1 MKPMYSLFPKL
12 FRELSPEALA
22 GIALEAGFDGV
33 DLVVREGFVAPERL
47 REEGG
52 EFARSMRQNGLRV
65 EFAVTPYTPDQLMKD
80 PSPLNT
86 LAELGVKGF
95 RMGYFPYDDAE
106 GLSAQLEKARFQ
118 MAGLAE
124 LCSRFGLKAVYQVHH
139 GYHQLIQ
146 HSFAALFLVEGLPAE
161 HAGIMLDPGNQFRE
175 GREDFRRAVQV
186 LGKYLAGI
194 GVKDVAP
201 RQDAT
206 RLHSPAKGWSEAW
219 ATCQEGITNWEEL
232 GTVLQRLEQPVVVN
246 LQPFY
251 EPDDHAKRQALL
263 KEELAYIK
271 RAFERK
277 GDPA

>member
-12 FRELSPEALA
+12 FRGLPAEALA
-22 GIALEAGFDGV
+22 GVAQEAGFDGV
-33 DLVVREGFVAPERL
+33 DLVVREGFIAPERL

-52 EFARSMRQNGLRV
+52 EFVRSMRQSGLRV

-80 PSPLNT
+80 PAPLNT

-95 RMGYFPYDDAE
+95 RMGYFPYDDTE
-106 GLSAQLEKARFQ
+106 GLFSQLEKARFR

-124 LCSRFGLKAVYQVHH
+124 LCSRLGLKAVYQVHH

-146 HSFAALFLVEGLPAE
+146 HSFAALYLVEGLPPE
-161 HAGIMLDPGNQFRE
+161 HAGIMLDPGNQFHE
-175 GREDFRRAVQV
+175 GREDFRRAVRV
-186 LGKYLAGI
+186 LGRYLAGI

-201 RQDAT
+201 RQDGT
-206 RLHSPAKGWSEAW
+206 RLHFPAKGWSEAW
-219 ATCQEGITNWEEL
+219 ATCLEGMTNWEQL
-232 GTVLQRLEQPVVVN
+232 GMALQKLEQPVVVN

-271 RAFERK
+271 RAFEGK
-277 GDPA
+277 GDRV